1 MCKYIF
7 LFLLVILDLVSSG
20 DAQVNYW
27 DMPTTEYLIQHN
39 TDNYN
44 DHKAFKDNQVASQA
58 TVSQWKSITFKLKS
72 LTDSI
77 DQRLSSVFIITA
89 DVSTVLAIYTAL
101 SDMYSYQNQSM
112 RIALK
117 YPYTIPVII
126 KRENEI
132 IASASSFVSYLTLI
146 VNSYTDIS
154 KMKVSDRNIIYREI
168 RSELEVVRLRCYS
181 MLQQMKQID
190 FVELL
195 KETTPFKYVN
205 NDKQLVKDI
214 IKNF

>member
-1 MCKYIF
+1 MYKYIL
-7 LFLLVILDLVSSG
+7 LFLWIFLAAAKPG
-20 DAQVNYW
+20 NAQVNYW

-39 TDNYN
+39 MDNYK
-44 DHKAFKDNQVASQA
+44 DHKDFKVNQVESQA
-58 TVSQWKSITFKLKS
+58 TVSQWKTLTYKLKN

-89 DVSTVLAIYTAL
+89 DVSTAIAIYTAL
-101 SDMYSYQNQSM
+101 NNMYSYQSQSM
-112 RIALK
+112 AIALK

-132 IASASSFVSYLTLI
+132 LASASSFVSYLTLI
-146 VNSYTDIS
+146 TSSYTDIS

-181 MLQQMKQID
+181 MLQQMKQVD
-190 FVELL
+190 FVEIL
-195 KETTPFKYVN
+195 KQTGPVKYVN
-205 NDKQLVKDI
+205 NDARLVKDI
-214 IKNF
+214 LKNF

>member
-1 MCKYIF
+1 MYKYVF
-7 LFLLVILDLVSSG
+7 LFVSILLAAAKSCS
-20 DAQVNYW
+20 AQANYW
-27 DMPTTEYLIQHN
+27 DMPITEYLIQHN

-44 DHKAFKDNQVASQA
+44 DHKAFKDNQVESQA
-58 TVSQWKSITFKLKS
+58 TVSQWKNITLKLKS

-77 DQRLSSVFIITA
+77 DQRLSSFFIVTT
-89 DVSTVLAIYTAL
+89 DVSTVIAIYTAL
-101 SDMYSYQNQSM
+101 NDMYSYQSQSM
-112 RIALK
+112 DIALK

-126 KRENEI
+126 ERENEI

-190 FVELL
+190 LVELL
-195 KETTPFKYVN
+195 KKTAPLKYVN
-205 NDKQLVKDI
+205 NDAQLVKDI

>member
-1 MCKYIF
+1 M
-7 LFLLVILDLVSSG
+7 G
-20 DAQVNYW
+20 
-27 DMPTTEYLIQHN
+27 
-39 TDNYN
+39 
-44 DHKAFKDNQVASQA
+44 
-58 TVSQWKSITFKLKS
+58 
-72 LTDSI
+72 
-77 DQRLSSVFIITA
+77 
-89 DVSTVLAIYTAL
+89 
-101 SDMYSYQNQSM
+101 
-112 RIALK
+112 IALK

-126 KRENEI
+126 QRENEV

-146 VNSYTDIS
+146 VTSYTDIS

-195 KETTPFKYVN
+195 KRTAPVKYVN
-205 NDKQLVKDI
+205 NDAQLVKDI

>member
-1 MCKYIF
+1 M
-7 LFLLVILDLVSSG
+7 FLLITLVLVNAS

-44 DHKAFKDNQVASQA
+44 DHKAFKNNQVESQA
-58 TVSQWKSITFKLKS
+58 TVSQWKNITFKLKS

-77 DQRLSSVFIITA
+77 DQRLSSFFIITA
-89 DVSTVLAIYTAL
+89 DVSTVMAIYTAL
-101 SDMYSYQNQSM
+101 NDMYSYQSQSM
-112 RIALK
+112 DIAIK
-117 YPYTIPVII
+117 YPYTVPVII
-126 KRENEI
+126 ERENEV

-146 VNSYTDIS
+146 VSSYTDIS

-190 FVELL
+190 FVESL
-195 KETTPFKYVN
+195 KKTAPSRYIN
-205 NDKQLVKDI
+205 NDAQLVKDI